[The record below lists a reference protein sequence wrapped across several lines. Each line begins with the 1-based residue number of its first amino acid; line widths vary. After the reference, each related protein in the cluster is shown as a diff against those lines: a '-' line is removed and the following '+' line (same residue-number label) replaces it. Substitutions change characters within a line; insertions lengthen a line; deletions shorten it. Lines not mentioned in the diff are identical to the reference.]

1 MESVGEGGKRCYPIV
16 RAHTHTHTRM
26 SFTYSRRGCGLFQ
39 SVRAVMSRPVYF
51 GLPWEY
57 AWWMMKYLVEEG
69 GGGDSFCWLRAMMDG
84 DDGIWD
90 KSIGKVSVGNRRYFS
105 KCTPCSDFG
114 RPFVISLLKLRF
126 EDSNEIFS
134 SE

>member
-1 MESVGEGGKRCYPIV
+1 MVDDEIPGGGR
-16 RAHTHTHTRM
+16 
-26 SFTYSRRGCGLFQ
+26 
-39 SVRAVMSRPVYF
+39 
-51 GLPWEY
+51 E
-57 AWWMMKYLVEEG
+57 
-69 GGGDSFCWLRAMMDG
+69 GGDSFCWLRAMMDG

-126 EDSNEIFS
+126 EDSSEILS